1 MPGKIFFRDGQIT
14 VTSAEV
20 MVGRQVFPISE
31 ILSAR
36 AIRRRTL
43 FPLIQPNSFALLITT
58 ATGEI
63 ELLRARNGYVVF
75 QLEKAIE
82 GALRM
87 AKTETV
93 KFSNNSASAKS
104 AVANMPELI
113 ADSLQSMENTKVAS

>member
-20 MVGRQVFPISE
+20 VVGQQVFPISE

-43 FPLIQPNSFALLITT
+43 FPLIQLNSFALLIMT
-58 ATGEI
+58 AGGER

-93 KFSNNSASAKS
+93 RFPSSPPPASS
-104 AVANMPELI
+104 AVATMPDAI
-113 ADSLQSMENTKVAS
+113 ADSLQSLENTKLAS

>member
-14 VTSAEV
+14 VTSAQIV
-20 MVGRQVFPISE
+20 AGQQVFSISE

-43 FPLIQPNSFALLITT
+43 FPLLQPNSFVLLITT
-58 ATGEI
+58 AGGEI

-87 AKTETV
+87 AKTKSV
-93 KFSNNSASAKS
+93 IFSDNPASANTPVS
-104 AVANMPELI
+104 VMPEAI
-113 ADSLQSMENTKVAS
+113 ADSLQSLENTKLAS